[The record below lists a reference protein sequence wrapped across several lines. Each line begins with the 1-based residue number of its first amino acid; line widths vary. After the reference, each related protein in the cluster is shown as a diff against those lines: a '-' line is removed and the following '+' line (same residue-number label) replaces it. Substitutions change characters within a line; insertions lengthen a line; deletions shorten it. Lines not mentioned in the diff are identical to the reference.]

1 MHNRQTVDRQIVRT
15 IRTRG
20 FSAARCVILSMGL
33 LALASVAGAASGGRQ
48 AGSED
53 YQKMWTQTFS
63 AEQWLQML
71 RQRVH
76 QPIAVWYSV
85 GTGVIEA
92 TGTSFSSS
100 GLNFENSRSRVFEKQ
115 LQENGLLAKHPLIF
129 LSLFDDPDPETVL
142 TGVAAYTQARFFG
155 DVKPQDLDK
164 AVGAQIVAAIREKL
178 LSHRDVRVRAAAIA
192 LLCDA
197 EWMMPE
203 DIAKGLNDET
213 NEIRIMTIS
222 CAETVRSKWSW
233 ESDPSN
239 TDEPNTPDRL
249 TPDQFRQ
256 REAQLAEI
264 FLAHLNDT
272 HFQIRQGAADS
283 LRWCFLRRV
292 NEWREENPGKKPIER
307 PRDFDWVRS
316 EWQRRVT
323 TQKTW
328 ANWWKQNGDPKPKTP

>member
-1 MHNRQTVDRQIVRT
+1 MHDLQTLDRQIIRT
-15 IRTRG
+15 IRTQG
-20 FSAARCVILSMGL
+20 LSAPRCVILSMGL
-33 LALASVAGAASGGRQ
+33 WALAFAAGAARGGQQ

-100 GLNFENSRSRVFEKQ
+100 GLNFENSRSRVLEKQ
-115 LQENGLLAKHPLIF
+115 LRDNGLLAKHPLIF
-129 LSLFDDPDPETVL
+129 LSLFDDRDPETVL
-142 TGVAAYTQARFFG
+142 TGVAVYTEAPIEG

-164 AVGAQIVAAIREKL
+164 AIGAQIAAAVREKL
-178 LSHRDVRVRAAAIA
+178 LPHRDVRVRAAAIA
-192 LLCDA
+192 LLGDA
-197 EWMMPE
+197 EWILPE
-203 DIAKGLNDET
+203 DIAKGLNDQT
-213 NEIRIMTIS
+213 NEIRIL
-222 CAETVRSKWSW
+222 TVSEAGTARNNWSW

-249 TPDQFRQ
+249 TQAQFHQ
-256 REAQLAEI
+256 REAQLTEI
-264 FLAHLNDT
+264 LLTHLNDT
-272 HFQIRQGAADS
+272 HYYIRENAADI
-283 LRWCFLRRV
+283 LRWSFMRRV
-292 NEWREENPGKKPIER
+292 NEWREENPGKRPIER

-316 EWQRRVT
+316 DWQRRVT

-328 ANWWKQNGDPKPKTP
+328 TNWWKQYGDPKPQTP